1 MLRRTI
7 PSSGETIPAIGI
19 GSWIQFDVS
28 SHSSDRKDLKEVLS
42 LMHEHKAMV
51 IDSSPMYGRS
61 EQVIGELTHE
71 TGLADKFFYA
81 TKVWTSGRE
90 AGILQMKESMQKM
103 RRSTLDLLQIHN
115 LVDWQT
121 HLKTLRQWKAEGMIR
136 YLGVTHYTTSSHAK
150 LEEIIKKEP
159 LDFVQFNYS
168 IATRNAE
175 RKLLPLAIDKEV
187 GVIINEPLE
196 KGRLF
201 EQVRNKPL
209 PPWAGDYGI
218 KNWAAFFLKY
228 IISHP
233 AVTCVIPATSNP
245 AHMKDNLSAGD
256 GPLPDE
262 AGRKKMTTY
271 FDSLFLRSARNDDH
285 N

>member
-7 PSSGETIPAIGI
+7 PSSGETIPVIGV

-28 SHSSDRKDLKEVLS
+28 AHSSDRKDLKDVLS
-42 LMHEHKAMV
+42 LMHEHKATV

-71 TGLADKFFYA
+71 TALADEFFYA
-81 TKVWTSGRE
+81 TKVWTNGRE
-90 AGILQMKESMQKM
+90 PGIRQMKESMQKM
-103 RRSTLDLLQIHN
+103 RRSTMDLFQIHN

-136 YLGVTHYTTSSHAK
+136 YLGITHYTTSSHFQ
-150 LEEIIKKEP
+150 LEEIIRKEP

-168 IATRNAE
+168 ISTRNAE
-175 RKLLPLAIDKEV
+175 KTLLPLAIDKGV
-187 GVIINEPLE
+187 AVIINEPLE

-201 EQVRNKPL
+201 EHVRNKTL
-209 PPWAGDYGI
+209 PPWADDYAV
-218 KNWAAFFLKY
+218 KNWSAFFLKY

-245 AHMKDNLSAGD
+245 AHMKDNLSAGE
-256 GPLPDE
+256 GAMPDE
-262 AGRKKMTTY
+262 GARKKMAKY
-271 FDSLFLRSARNDDH
+271 FDEL
-285 N
+285 